1 MSNGVKYM
9 AQLCIVLILETSDQ
23 LYAQTTREPE
33 SKIINDLMERWIE
46 NTESTVDYTDLQE
59 QLESV
64 MKNKIDLNKA
74 DRFKLQ
80 QLFVLNEM
88 DINAI
93 LQHRKVYGDFMS
105 IYELQTIESIDE
117 RTLYYLTY
125 FVKVGDDLDQDHTP
139 VFKRIQKGK
148 HELFVLHENDFQ
160 DRAGY
165 SSKLKE
171 QGKSYYLGSPERYV
185 LRYRFN
191 YSNKLSFGYSGEK
204 DMGEQFITNDK
215 GFDFNSVHLI
225 IRDIGRWKAVAV
237 GDYQVNFGQGL
248 TFGTGLS
255 ARKSAYVLNVRKS
268 FQSIRPY
275 RSLNEN
281 EFLRGAAATYSLKHF
296 ALTVFGSNKKISTNY
311 QLINDTSET
320 ANGSFSSIQLT
331 GLHRTETELNNKDN
345 VKQTIFGGHLRYQT
359 QWIELGFTAV
369 KAQYDRAFLSGTKPY
384 QLYSFSGT
392 ELMDMGVDY
401 GFQIRNT
408 NIFGECSH
416 SGNGGLAG
424 ILGLNTALHQNLDLV
439 MVYRNYGKNYQV
451 IFNNPFAENSD
462 GKNEE
467 GLYTGISFKLAKRW
481 QLNVY
486 YDWYRSPWLRYL
498 TDAPS
503 RGLDYLAEV
512 QYNPNKRAQFY
523 IRYRNETKN
532 KNQSDNTT
540 PTDYTSISQR
550 QQYRF
555 NAQYTITEKWVTK
568 SRLEMIR
575 YQNEESGQQNGI
587 LLFQDLSYVTSN
599 KKLSFTMRMAIFS
612 VDDYNARVYATE
624 QDVLYQYAVPL
635 YQNSGIRYYGV
646 CHIRLSKKI
655 DCWFKYS
662 QTQYSNVQSI
672 STGLERIDG
681 NKLSDLRIQVR
692 LTL

>member
-160 DRAGY
+160 DREGY

-311 QLINDTSET
+311 QLINDTS
-320 ANGSFSSIQLT
+320 
-331 GLHRTETELNNKDN
+331 
-345 VKQTIFGGHLRYQT
+345 
-359 QWIELGFTAV
+359 
-369 KAQYDRAFLSGTKPY
+369 
-384 QLYSFSGT
+384 
-392 ELMDMGVDY
+392 
-401 GFQIRNT
+401 
-408 NIFGECSH
+408 
-416 SGNGGLAG
+416 
-424 ILGLNTALHQNLDLV
+424 
-439 MVYRNYGKNYQV
+439 
-451 IFNNPFAENSD
+451 
-462 GKNEE
+462 
-467 GLYTGISFKLAKRW
+467 
-481 QLNVY
+481 
-486 YDWYRSPWLRYL
+486 
-498 TDAPS
+498 
-503 RGLDYLAEV
+503 
-512 QYNPNKRAQFY
+512 
-523 IRYRNETKN
+523 
-532 KNQSDNTT
+532 
-540 PTDYTSISQR
+540 
-550 QQYRF
+550 
-555 NAQYTITEKWVTK
+555 
-568 SRLEMIR
+568 
-575 YQNEESGQQNGI
+575 
-587 LLFQDLSYVTSN
+587 
-599 KKLSFTMRMAIFS
+599 
-612 VDDYNARVYATE
+612 
-624 QDVLYQYAVPL
+624 
-635 YQNSGIRYYGV
+635 
-646 CHIRLSKKI
+646 
-655 DCWFKYS
+655 
-662 QTQYSNVQSI
+662 
-672 STGLERIDG
+672 
-681 NKLSDLRIQVR
+681 
-692 LTL
+692 